1 MLQLYGVPPAA
12 GVVAWHATIAVM
24 PAAIDNGCRISREVL
39 HDTKLKRWDDHFYLL
54 AIVLGASLSLS
65 VLSLSLSRVGVGEDG
80 SRS

>member
-39 HDTKLKRWDDHFYLL
+39 HDTKLKTTFIYLL
-54 AIVLGASLSLS
+54 SLELH
-65 VLSLSLSRVGVGEDG
+65 
-80 SRS
+80 